1 MKLPPTILSQMA
13 DIISKASSRP
23 SSRPTSA
30 ATSSPQQ
37 AQQAASRQPVL
48 GAGALSQ
55 LQDLMSSTELIEGFG
70 LQSLLDGHVA
80 AGAAGGEAELDPEK
94 ELLAA
99 TLHPE
104 DRKKLA
110 LLGDAAAGGVAGGD
124 YS

>member
-1 MKLPPTILSQMA
+1 M
-13 DIISKASSRP
+13 
-23 SSRPTSA
+23 
-30 ATSSPQQ
+30 
-37 AQQAASRQPVL
+37 L

-55 LQDLMSSTELIEGFG
+55 LQDLMSSNELIEGFG